1 MPITCCKA
9 CKQMMELLTF
19 IIPDVDKPAFL
30 GREMLQR
37 CNLVFLGKAQAKSLP
52 CSKLAREHFV
62 KLKWH
67 NFLKVS
73 CKYVDLAFLCNFLVT
88 SIMLKMFFT
97 STLALVHWSSGLVLQ
112 WRLKSHQCS
121 WWLQGLFTYLSS
133 LGWYVVIG
141 YWSRINTSTW
151 RGGFFWSCQH
161 MRQNM

>member
-9 CKQMMELLTF
+9 CKQMLTF
-19 IIPDVDKPAFL
+19 IMPDVDKLAFL

-37 CNLVFLGKAQAKSLP
+37 CNLVFLGKAHAKSLP
-52 CSKLAREHFV
+52 RSELARVHFV
-62 KLKWH
+62 KLEWH

-73 CKYVDLAFLCNFLVT
+73 CKDVDLAFLCNFLVK

-97 STLALVHWSSGLVLQ
+97 STLALVHWSSGLVLL
-112 WRLKSHQCS
+112 WRLKSHQRS

-151 RGGFFWSCQH
+151 RRGFFWFCQH
-161 MRQNM
+161 MRKNM